1 MAIQNQSHGDTEL
14 LPVGEGVVVA
24 PGVMDGCAG
33 TTTPDEVLAGL
44 ALLAALE
51 AGLRL
56 GLGGAVVAAEDVAAG
71 GDEGVEVRVAVKV
84 EAMLLTA
91 DDKLPLE
98 PHAATSQVITT
109 IRPANP
115 AQVFLTVDLPAHD

>member
-14 LPVGEGVVVA
+14 LLVGDGVLVA
-24 PGVMDGCAG
+24 PGVTDGAG
-33 TTTPDEVLAGL
+33 TTAADSVLAGL

-51 AGLRL
+51 AGLWL
-56 GLGGAVVAAEDVAAG
+56 GLEGCVVAGEVAAC
-71 GDEGVEVRVAVKV
+71 GDEGVELRVAVTL

-98 PHAATSQVITT
+98 PHAATSQVMTT
-109 IRPANP
+109 IRTANP
-115 AQVFLTVDLPAHD
+115 AQLFLTADLPEHD